1 MPLKINFLS
10 FCLQNSRAVATLV
23 ILLCAAFTSHAGS
36 FGVSPIRLDFDRT
49 TKTGVITVTN
59 DDEARLSFQMKL
71 MEWTQDAQGAD
82 QYAESSDL
90 IFFPQLMVLE
100 PKEKRIIRVGTK
112 SPPSASERTYR
123 LFIEEIPDASEARAQ
138 GTQVA
143 VKLRFGVPL
152 FIAPLK
158 AELSGAITDAKSAKG
173 EIQLMV
179 KNSGNQHF
187 RFETISAKAA
197 SVVLGEVSGWYL
209 LAGAQRAYTIKLEK
223 NSFAKLCKLEIAL
236 TAEGLDLKQD
246 VNLGCP

>member
-1 MPLKINFLS
+1 M
-10 FCLQNSRAVATLV
+10 TLV

-36 FGVSPIRLDFDRT
+36 FGVSPIRLDFDRS

-158 AELSGAITDAKSAKG
+158 AELSGAITDVKFVKG
-173 EIQLMV
+173 EIGQIQLMV

-197 SVVLGEVSGWYL
+197 GVVLGEVSGWYL

-223 NSFAKLCKLEIAL
+223 NSSAKHCKLEIAL
-236 TAEGLDLKQD
+236 SAEGLDLKQE
-246 VNLGCP
+246 VNLGSSACP

>member
-1 MPLKINFLS
+1 MTL
-10 FCLQNSRAVATLV
+10 AVW
-23 ILLCAAFTSHAGS
+23 LCVAFTVHAGS
-36 FGVSPIRLDFDRT
+36 FGVSPIRLDFDRS
-49 TKTGVITVTN
+49 TKTGVLTVTN

-71 MEWTQDAQGAD
+71 MEWTQDAEGVD

-112 SPPSASERTYR
+112 SPSSTSERTYR
-123 LFIEEIPDASEARAQ
+123 LFIEEIPDAAEARAQ

-158 AELSGAITDAKSAKG
+158 AEIGGAITDAKLAKG
-173 EIQLMV
+173 EIQLTV

-187 RFETISAKAA
+187 RFEAITAKVANVA
-197 SVVLGEVSGWYL
+197 LGEVSGWYL
-209 LAGAQRAYTIKLEK
+209 LAGAQRAYTIKLDK
-223 NSFAKLCKLEIAL
+223 DACAKTAKLEIAL
-236 TAEGLDLKQD
+236 SVEGLDLKQE
-246 VNLGCP
+246 LGVTPVLCRP

>member
-1 MPLKINFLS
+1 MNFLRLCS
-10 FCLQNSRAVATLV
+10 QSSLAAVTLAV
-23 ILLCAAFTSHAGS
+23 SLCAAFTAQAGS
-36 FGVSPIRLDFDRT
+36 FGVSPIRLDFDRSA
-49 TKTGVITVTN
+49 KTGVIAVTN
-59 DDEARLSFQMKL
+59 DDEARLTFQMRL

-123 LFIEEIPDASEARAQ
+123 LFIEEIPDAAEARAP

-158 AELSGAITDAKSAKG
+158 AEIGGAITDAKLAKG
-173 EIQLMV
+173 EIQLTV
-179 KNSGNQHF
+179 KNSGNRHF
-187 RFETISAKAA
+187 RFEAVTAKAA
-197 SVVLGEVSGWYL
+197 GVALGEVSGWYL
-209 LAGAQRAYTIKLEK
+209 LAGAQRAYAIKLDK
-223 NSFAKLCKLEIAL
+223 DACAKVAKLEIAL
-236 TAEGLDLKQD
+236 SVEGLDLKQE
-246 VNLGCP
+246 LGVAPALCRP